1 MCNDYFL
8 PSVEYICEDLTI
20 PKVFYI
26 RFFPSYDETKFA
38 FSPILLAKYHLR
50 VRMRRSNN
58 KICSVWLFQDVAAAT
73 FMAIATTTPEFFT
86 NVISTFIT
94 ESDIGLGA
102 IIGSLMFNTLG
113 VAAVA
118 SIAAP
123 NPVQLDWWPITR
135 DSILYASNILLMIV
149 FAWDNRITLN
159 ETIIMVVLLGCHFL
173 FIFQSK
179 RIMPRIKWFFED
191 YLHCCRV
198 KSYGNL
204 MIFCCSRHVHIIP
217 ITVTLII
224 FGFSTDLPSTLAE
237 KKSQDVKPI
246 DQQPSETTFPSPFGK
261 IRSREVKPIGPQSTE
276 TNIKDANAT
285 DMQNKVTIS
294 SVDNALYMIYMIE
307 NDAVLDMKQD
317 EDIKEMNDSLWH
329 LPDTTTIGRL
339 WWAYIWPIKFVLT
352 ITIPNPKTFRNLYP
366 LTFIMCIIW
375 IGINAYLIVWMVT
388 VIGMLMLFAVKTPP
402 THM

>member
-1 MCNDYFL
+1 M
-8 PSVEYICEDLTI
+8 
-20 PKVFYI
+20 
-26 RFFPSYDETKFA
+26 
-38 FSPILLAKYHLR
+38 
-50 VRMRRSNN
+50 
-58 KICSVWLFQDVAAAT
+58 
-73 FMAIATTTPEFFT
+73 
-86 NVISTFIT
+86 
-94 ESDIGLGA
+94 
-102 IIGSLMFNTLG
+102 
-113 VAAVA
+113 
-118 SIAAP
+118 
-123 NPVQLDWWPITR
+123 
-135 DSILYASNILLMIV
+135 
-149 FAWDNRITLN
+149 
-159 ETIIMVVLLGCHFL
+159 
-173 FIFQSK
+173 
-179 RIMPRIKWFFED
+179 
-191 YLHCCRV
+191 
-198 KSYGNL
+198 
-204 MIFCCSRHVHIIP
+204 HIIP